1 MTQHAESV
9 GCGDFE
15 IAQYQIEIEIV
26 DRVDRLITVLGFVQ
40 VVTCLIE
47 HPRNIFAR
55 YSFVVDDKNS

>member
-26 DRVDRLITVLGFVQ
+26 DRVDRLITVLGFIQ
-40 VVTCLIE
+40 VVVCLIE
-47 HPRNIFAR
+47 HPRNIFAW
-55 YSFVVDDKNS
+55 